1 MNLRICLL
9 IFVLAGAGSSL
20 TGANGVT
27 LVATWGLVVSEPV
40 IPYHWSGIL
49 YPVGSS
55 ITVRTARGIFRVCAA
70 FAGPLPAWPVV
81 ENFQREITMNV
92 FAFGLSKVA
101 LQVFFRPCS
110 KFSPVKIRHFF
121 PAVAFTFIASTSF
134 GYVREFDNN
143 IPLAW
148 VKDRTVVMQ
157 LSLGTGTRILRDGFT
172 SFNDSAIDALKTW
185 NPHLAHL
192 QFSWVKNSPVT
203 AVEGDDEMSVIF
215 DSKVFGSN
223 FGSGTLAV
231 TMLGYRNGNFE
242 ETDTVFNKA
251 ISWDSYRG
259 PLTPPV
265 FDFHRVAI
273 HEFGHTLGLDHPDQA
288 TPKQNVVAI
297 MNSVVSNL
305 DTLAQDD
312 INGVTAIYGTGP
324 AYHSI
329 PNAPVLMDL
338 SARGTTYTGNNVLI
352 GGFIV
357 QGSQPAQLVVR
368 CLAFSLAS
376 YGVPNALGDSV
387 IELHDANNLIASND
401 DWFTSSDAET
411 ISSYHR
417 DPPNSIESA
426 LLVTLNPGN
435 YTAIVRSFSNAQQPA
450 TSGVALFEVY
460 DLRRSGSRLGNVSA
474 RGQVGTGNNILIG
487 GLIVG
492 GSAPKPV
499 VVRALGPTLTQFGV
513 TGVLADPSLELRDG
527 NGNLVE
533 ANNDWEQSPEAST
546 IMADGKAPLNAK
558 ESAIARTLSPG
569 NYTALVS
576 GVGGTTGTA
585 LVEVYDE
592 SASP

>member
-1 MNLRICLL
+1 
-9 IFVLAGAGSSL
+9 
-20 TGANGVT
+20 
-27 LVATWGLVVSEPV
+27 
-40 IPYHWSGIL
+40 
-49 YPVGSS
+49 
-55 ITVRTARGIFRVCAA
+55 
-70 FAGPLPAWPVV
+70 
-81 ENFQREITMNV
+81 
-92 FAFGLSKVA
+92 
-101 LQVFFRPCS
+101 
-110 KFSPVKIRHFF
+110 VKIRHFF
-121 PAVAFTFIASTSF
+121 PAVAFTFIVSTSL
-134 GYVREFDNN
+134 GYVREFDNGV
-143 IPLAW
+143 PLAW
-148 VKDRTVVMQ
+148 VKDRTVFMQ

-215 DSKVFGSN
+215 DSKVFGKN
-223 FGSGTLAV
+223 FDSGTLAV
-231 TMLGYRNGNFE
+231 TVLGYRKGNFE
-242 ETDTVFNKA
+242 ETDTIFNKA

-259 PLTPPV
+259 PLTPDGV
-265 FDFHRVAI
+265 VDFHRVAI
-273 HEFGHTLGLDHPDQA
+273 HEFGHTLGLDHPDKAQ
-288 TPKQNVVAI
+288 PPQNVVAI
-297 MNSVVSNL
+297 MNSHVSNL

-324 AYHSI
+324 AYNSI
-329 PNAPVLMDL
+329 PDGPVLMDL
-338 SARGTTYTGNNVLI
+338 STRGTTSTGDNVLI

-357 QGSQPAQLVVR
+357 QGSQPAQLIVR
-368 CLAFSLAS
+368 CLAFTLAS
-376 YGVPNALGDSV
+376 FGIPNALADSV
-387 IELHDANNLIASND
+387 IELHDANNVIASND

-435 YTAIVRSFSNAQQPA
+435 YTAIVKSFSSAQQPA
-450 TSGVALFEVY
+450 TTGVALFEVY
-460 DLRRSGSRLGNVSA
+460 DLRRSGSRLGNVST
-474 RGQVGTGNNILIG
+474 RGQVGTGDNILIG

-492 GSAPKPV
+492 GSTPKPV
-499 VVRALGPTLTQFGV
+499 VIRALGPTLTQFGV
-513 TGVLADPSLELRDG
+513 TGVLADPYLELRDG

-533 ANNDWEQSPEAST
+533 ANDDWEQSPEAAIIT
-546 IMADGKAPLNAK
+546 ADGMAPPNAK
-558 ESAIARTLSPG
+558 ESAIAQTLSPG